1 MSSGLRPLDCYII
14 DSKGARSVWSL
25 EELPTEKQ
33 ALAAIFV
40 CQMLSNLLQSIHLFR
55 YDLRLQQVYIIA
67 GKQESLEIIVFEDGN
82 WEFNDE
88 T

>member
-1 MSSGLRPLDCYII
+1 M
-14 DSKGARSVWSL
+14 
-25 EELPTEKQ
+25 PTQKQ
-33 ALAAIFV
+33 ALASMFV

-55 YDLRLQQVYIIA
+55 YDPTMKQVYIIA
-67 GKQESLEIIVFEDGN
+67 GKEEGIEIVIFEDGN

>member
-1 MSSGLRPLDCYII
+1 MIWQKEIRN
-14 DSKGARSVWSL
+14 K
-25 EELPTEKQ
+25 LPTQKQ
-33 ALAAIFV
+33 ALASMFV

-55 YDLRLQQVYIIA
+55 YDPTMKQVYIIA
-67 GKQESLEIIVFEDGN
+67 GKEESIEIVIFEDGN